1 MAEQG
6 EWWTAPAESDNGRLI
21 MVTGRRD
28 IKKFRE
34 NPHFNIRIEISW
46 PYDGTGDGMPDKATS
61 ELMEKVQDALQEE
74 FIKDPVAV
82 LTGVYTGDNLRQ
94 WVFYSRSTHIF
105 GRKINEILEQFPVLP
120 IDIYCENDPDWA
132 EYDEMASAEIK
143 ID

>member
-1 MAEQG
+1 
-6 EWWTAPAESDNGRLI
+6 
-21 MVTGRRD
+21 
-28 IKKFRE
+28 
-34 NPHFNIRIEISW
+34 
-46 PYDGTGDGMPDKATS
+46 
-61 ELMEKVQDALQEE
+61 MEKVQDALQEE